1 MGKKNTLKNFWVRLE
16 SEVLDEHN
24 EETIGKT
31 NFRDYLDY
39 IHYT

>member
-1 MGKKNTLKNFWVRLE
+1 MGSKYL

>member
-1 MGKKNTLKNFWVRLE
+1 MGSKYL
-16 SEVLDEHN
+16 SDVLDEHK